1 LYPRGYKGPK
11 PEKVEKRHQLVSEVT
26 YATSRWLNLS
36 RDQRELLMAS
46 DHLFDAFVSTLVGR
60 AVELGRTLP
69 IPNQAR
75 ASAVRKGWIHLPER
89 QPLSQFPTPLVAERW
104 FSQAFEAPAADRA
117 RRATPF

>member
-1 LYPRGYKGPK
+1 VAIDAPFGWPVPFLRQWAFDPRGYKGPK
-11 PEKVEKRHQLVSEVT
+11 PEKVEKRHQLVSEAT
-26 YATSRWLNLS
+26 YANLS

-89 QPLSQFPTPLVAERW
+89 QPLSQFRPH
-104 FSQAFEAPAADRA
+104 
-117 RRATPF
+117 